1 MNMQEAFQNCGT
13 DKKLHGYLPF
23 YEDAFKDYQNTAKT
37 VLEIGVHEGAS
48 LVGWRNY
55 FPNARI
61 IGIEIN
67 NSVVKLKNRD
77 RIDIHI
83 GDVTNPPFIE
93 KVISQYKN
101 GFDIVIDDGSHHS
114 HHIRQ
119 AFSKLWPRT
128 NCVYCIEDLGTQYP
142 GNDWPNKPGRVFDD
156 QFIKVNGSYS
166 INMHKYVDQMMESP
180 YLREDIFKISF
191 YKWQIYIYKNK

>member
-67 NSVVKLKNRD
+67 NSVIKLRNKDRVNIHVGDATNKNFMRD
-77 RIDIHI
+77 I
-83 GDVTNPPFIE
+83 
-93 KVISQYKN
+93 ISKYPK

-114 HHIRQ
+114 HDIRR
-119 AFSKLWPRT
+119 AFAILWPHT
-128 NCVYCIEDLGTQYP
+128 NYVYCVEDLATQYSENDFP
-142 GNDWPNKPGRVFDD
+142 NRVKRKFGN
-156 QFIKVNGSYS
+156 QFITQGTYAK
-166 INMHKYVDQMMESP
+166 NMHKYVDQMMESP
-180 YLREDIFKISF
+180 YLREDIFKLSF